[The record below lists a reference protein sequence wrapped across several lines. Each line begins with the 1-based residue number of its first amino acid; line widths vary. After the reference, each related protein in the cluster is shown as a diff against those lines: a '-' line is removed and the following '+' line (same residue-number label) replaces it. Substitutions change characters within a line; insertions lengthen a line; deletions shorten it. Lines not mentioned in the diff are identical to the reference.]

1 MALVR
6 WNPWT
11 TLPTLQDR
19 INRLFEDA
27 VPAAEGREDVGLFE
41 WRPMVDTY
49 EKDDAIMI
57 KAELPG
63 VKKDDISIDVN
74 NGVLSIKGE
83 RKHEEDVNEDNY
95 YRKERFYGKFQ
106 RAFTLPDN
114 ADPDKIEAGF
124 KDGVLEVKVPKT
136 EQSKGKK
143 VEIK

>member
-6 WNPWT
+6 WSPWS

-27 VPAAEGREDVGLFE
+27 FPQVEGREDAGLFE

-49 EKDDAIMI
+49 EKDDAIVI

-63 VKKDDISIDVN
+63 VNKDDIAIDIN
-74 NGVLSIKGE
+74 NNVLSIRGE
-83 RKHEEDVNEDNY
+83 RKHEKDVNEDNY
-95 YRKERFYGKFQ
+95 FRRERFYGKFQ

-114 ADPDKIEAGF
+114 VDAEKIDANY
-124 KDGVLEVKVPKT
+124 KDGILEVKVPKT

-143 VEIK
+143 IEIK